1 MTVVLLAARARDLSL
16 GPEAA
21 SRLADLGVT
30 YAALLADDE
39 GVAVVLDG
47 RRFDPARSV
56 DAALGA
62 IGCSDPGRALHPLA
76 QLLLSDD
83 PTS

>member
-1 MTVVLLAARARDLSL
+1 MTIVLLAARPRDLSL

-21 SRLADLGVT
+21 SRLAELGVT
-30 YAALLADDE
+30 YAALLADED

-47 RRFDPARSV
+47 RRFDPVRSV

-62 IGCSDPGRALHPLA
+62 IGCSGPVRALSPLA
-76 QLLLSDD
+76 QLLFSDD
-83 PTS
+83 

>member
-1 MTVVLLAARARDLSL
+1 MTIVLLAARARDLSL

-21 SRLADLGVT
+21 SRLAGLGVT

-47 RRFDPARSV
+47 RRFDPVRSV
-56 DAALGA
+56 DAALAA
-62 IGCSDPGRALHPLA
+62 IGCSGPVRALRPLA
-76 QLLLSDD
+76 QLLLAD
-83 PTS
+83 